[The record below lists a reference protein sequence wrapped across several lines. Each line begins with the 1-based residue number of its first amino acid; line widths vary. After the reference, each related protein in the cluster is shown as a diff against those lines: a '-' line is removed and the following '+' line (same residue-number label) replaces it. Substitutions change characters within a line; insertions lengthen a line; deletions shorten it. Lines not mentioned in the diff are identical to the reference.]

1 MVPVDIS
8 TDLAA
13 VYYAATLT
21 SDPTLDARPDPEAL
35 DAYHATGQRLAST
48 LLNPSEVAVIRCTCG
63 TRDINPRP
71 TARGIAYVHD
81 RDLLVVRESRA
92 YATRGVRLVNHLLI
106 DFAIARRDGFDST
119 SVYCYGCGALHQ
131 LGFRWLHTARRNK
144 TSTPSEQYKIAEWGA
159 PIAPQGYTPRHPND
173 ANRLAFARTT
183 GNLDG
188 SPLLVALGWL
198 YAFEYRDHFG
208 FKPPHE
214 DHLGRL
220 TKGLDRYE
228 EPWLWEMLTPQWRRY
243 QLYPEERELDGWNQ
257 AIPRKELPELA
268 RAIAQEE
275 PDEREDTLLLF
286 KEILPPR
293 HFSTLQ
299 QLIEKETR

>member
-21 SDPTLDARPDPEAL
+21 RDPTLDAHPDPEAL
-35 DAYHATGQRLAST
+35 DAYHATGKRLASS
-48 LLNPSEVAVIRCTCG
+48 LLNPAEVAVIRCTCG
-63 TRDINPRP
+63 TRDINPSRTP
-71 TARGIAYVHD
+71 RGIATVHD

-92 YATRGVRLVNHLLI
+92 YATHGVRLVNHLLI
-106 DFAIARRDGFDST
+106 DFSIARRDGFDCAA
-119 SVYCYGCGALHQ
+119 VYCYACGALHE

-144 TSTPSEQYKIAEWGA
+144 TSTPSAQYKIADWGA
-159 PIAPQGYTPRHPND
+159 PIAPPGYTPRHPND
-173 ANRLAFARTT
+173 VNRLAFARTT

-198 YAFEYRDHFG
+198 YAFDYRDHFG

-214 DHLGRL
+214 AHLMRL
-220 TKGLDRYE
+220 TGGLDRYE
-228 EPWLWEMLTPQWRRY
+228 EPWLWETLTPQWRQY
-243 QLYPEERELDGWNQ
+243 QLYPEDRELDGWNQ
-257 AIPRKELPELA
+257 PISRQELRELA

-275 PDEREDTLLLF
+275 PDEVEDLILLLQ
-286 KEILPPR
+286 EVLTPR
-293 HFSTLQ
+293 RFGTLQ
-299 QLIEKETR
+299 RLIQKETR

>member
-1 MVPVDIS
+1 VVSVDIS

-13 VYYAATLT
+13 VFYAATLT
-21 SDPTLDARPDPEAL
+21 RDPTLDANPDSEAL
-35 DAYHATGQRLAST
+35 AAYHATGQRLAST
-48 LLNPSEVAVIRCTCG
+48 LLSPTETAVIRCTCG
-63 TRDINPRP
+63 TRDINSSR
-71 TARGIAYVHD
+71 TARGIATVHD

-92 YATRGVRLVNHLLI
+92 YATHGVRLVNHLLV
-106 DFAIARRDGFDST
+106 DFSIARRDGFDST
-119 SVYCYGCGALHQ
+119 AVYCYRCGALHQ

-173 ANRLAFARTT
+173 VNRLAFARTT
-183 GNLDG
+183 GTLDG

-214 DHLGRL
+214 DHLLRL
-220 TKGLDRYE
+220 TGGLDRYE

-257 AIPRKELPELA
+257 PIRRRELRGLA
-268 RAIAQEE
+268 RAIASEE
-275 PDEREDTLLLF
+275 PDERQDSILLF
-286 KEILPPR
+286 QEVLTPR
-293 HFSTLQ
+293 RFGTLQ
-299 QLIEKETR
+299 RLIQKETR